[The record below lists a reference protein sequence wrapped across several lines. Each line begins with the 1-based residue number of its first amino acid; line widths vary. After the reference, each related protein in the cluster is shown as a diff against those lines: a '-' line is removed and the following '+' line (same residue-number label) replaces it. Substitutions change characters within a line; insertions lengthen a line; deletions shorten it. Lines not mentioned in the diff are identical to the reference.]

1 MTTEDIERAIEQL
14 TPEELARFRAWFAQF
29 DAEQFDKAVAQDIRA
44 GKLDAFA
51 EEALSA
57 YRAGHTRDL

>member
-1 MTTEDIERAIEQL
+1 MTTEDLERAIEQL
-14 TPEELARFRAWFAQF
+14 TPEELARFRAWFAEF
-29 DAEQFDKAVAQDIRA
+29 DAEQFDKAVEQDAQA

-57 YRAGHTRDL
+57 YRAGHIRDL

>member
-14 TPEELARFRAWFAQF
+14 TPTELAQFRAWFEQF
-29 DAEQFDKAVAQDIRA
+29 DAQRFDQALEQDAKA

-57 YRAGHTRDL
+57 YRAGQTRDL

>member
-1 MTTEDIERAIEQL
+1 MTTEEIERAIERL
-14 TPEELARFRAWFAQF
+14 APDELAQFRAWFEQF
-29 DAEQFDKAVAQDIRA
+29 DAERFDQALEQDARV

-57 YRAGHTRDL
+57 YRAGQTRDL

>member
-14 TPEELARFRAWFAQF
+14 TPEELARFRTWFAQF
-29 DAEQFDKAVAQDIRA
+29 DAEQFDKAVAQDARA

-57 YRAGHTRDL
+57 YRAGHTRDV

>member
-29 DAEQFDKAVAQDIRA
+29 DAEQFDRAVAQDA
-44 GKLDAFA
+44 QSGKLDAFA
-51 EEALSA
+51 EEALNA
-57 YRAGHTRDL
+57 YRARHTRDL